1 VEPCDH
7 RHYLVPKHFH
17 HSKQKPYYTHEQSLP
32 SPLPTA
38 PATMDLLPVSV
49 DLLTAGISQRGITQ
63 HIGFGVYLLSSMLWH
78 VSEFHPSSWPSN
90 IPLNR
95 HITLSLCTPQ
105 LTDMGSFYL
114 LAVKHNTARN
124 LCTNPCGRMF
134 SFLLGTYLG
143 VELLG
148 HMVTMFTLLRNCH
161 LFLKWPPK
169 VPRSHAIQWS

>member
-1 VEPCDH
+1 MSS
-7 RHYLVPKHFH
+7 HF
-17 HSKQKPYYTHEQSLP
+17 
-32 SPLPTA
+32 PLPF
-38 PATMDLLPVSV
+38 PQPLQPWIYFLFLWICLLQAFHK
-49 DLLTAGISQRGITQ
+49 DGITQ

-148 HMVTMFTLLRNCH
+148 HMVTIFTLLRNCH